1 MTESDYLRLTRD
13 GYDRTAGAYADR
25 FHDHLHDKPLDL
37 AMLSAFAGL
46 VGVGGHVADVGCG
59 TGATT
64 AMLADAGLRAVG
76 IDLSPNMIEQ
86 ARRLNPALAFHVGA
100 MAALPFDD
108 GALAGVCAWYSTIH
122 VPDRELPQVFSE
134 FARVMRPGGYLLV
147 AFQVGNQPRI
157 LTEAFGQRVSLTF
170 YRRRPDAV
178 AGMLDAAG
186 LKPYVQSVRDADDDG
201 LESTPQAYLIGR
213 KSKPA

>member
-1 MTESDYLRLTRD
+1 VTESDYLRLTRD

-25 FHDHLHDKPLDL
+25 FHDHLRDKPLDL
-37 AMLSAFAGL
+37 AMLSGFAGL
-46 VGVGGHVADVGCG
+46 VGAGGDVADVGCG

-64 AMLADAGLRAVG
+64 AMLTDAGLDAVG

-86 ARRLNPALAFHVGA
+86 ARRLNPALTFHVGA

-122 VPDRELPQVFSE
+122 VPDEELPQVFSE
-134 FARVMRPGGYLLV
+134 FARVLRPGGYVLV
-147 AFQVGNQPRI
+147 AFQVGDQPRV
-157 LTEAFGQRVSLTF
+157 LAEAFGERVSLTF

-186 LKPYVQSVRDADDDG
+186 LKPYAQLVRELDDDG

-213 KSKPA
+213 KY

>member
-1 MTESDYLRLTRD
+1 VTESAYLQQTRD

-25 FHDHLHDKPLDL
+25 FHDHLRDKPLDL
-37 AMLSAFAGL
+37 AMLSGFARL
-46 VGVGGHVADVGCG
+46 VGAGGDVADVGCG

-64 AMLADAGLRAVG
+64 AMLTEAGLHAVG

-86 ARRLNPALAFHVGA
+86 ARRLNPALTFQVGP

-122 VPDRELPQVFSE
+122 VPDEELPQVFSE
-134 FARVMRPGGYLLV
+134 FARVLRPGGYVLV
-147 AFQVGNQPRI
+147 AFQVGDRPRV
-157 LTEAFGQRVSLTF
+157 LTEAFGERVTLTF
-170 YRRRPDAV
+170 HRRMPEAV

-186 LKPYVQSVRDADDDG
+186 LKLYAQLVRELDDDG

-213 KSKPA
+213 KRSPD